1 MDHTT
6 RNETILALAAAS
18 AAAIRMNPTKALRTH
33 TNPRSAAI
41 SGEIRT
47 VGPYMRGGYPAHTTR
62 AADMRAI
69 ECVELPPRHTTDRE
83 LPLERTPNHYTGEHR
98 DEVVR

>member
-6 RNETILALAAAS
+6 RNETIRALAAATAAEVRS
-18 AAAIRMNPTKALRTH
+18 RPARALAAAAPKGNTIEPTF
-33 TNPRSAAI
+33 
-41 SGEIRT
+41 GEFGFDDESEST
-47 VGPYMRGGYPAHTTR
+47 GDH
-62 AADMRAI
+62 
-69 ECVELPPRHTTDRE
+69 LPSPPCTERE

>member
-6 RNETILALAAAS
+6 RNATIRALAAAS
-18 AAAIRMNPTKALRTH
+18 AAEIRMRPARAIRAHQGTDLAPV
-33 TNPRSAAI
+33 
-41 SGEIRT
+41 SGEIDNVTWHPCPVR
-47 VGPYMRGGYPAHTTR
+47 RGEMPIPHC
-62 AADMRAI
+62 I
-69 ECVELPPRHTTDRE
+69 DRE